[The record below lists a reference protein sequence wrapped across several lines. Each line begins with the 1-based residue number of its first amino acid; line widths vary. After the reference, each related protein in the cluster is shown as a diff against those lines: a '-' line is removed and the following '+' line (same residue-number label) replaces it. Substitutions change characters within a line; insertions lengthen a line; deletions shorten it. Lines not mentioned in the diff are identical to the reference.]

1 MDLIE
6 ANMVVE
12 YAKEYWRIELT
23 HNCRNN
29 RFGSSLNRRVHDMA
43 WDLEM
48 VGQWTILPTITNAI
62 RRKYQIYSILPAMEN
77 YSFPIE

>member
-1 MDLIE
+1 
-6 ANMVVE
+6 MVEE
-12 YAKEYWRIELT
+12 YAKEYWRVELT

-29 RFGSSLNRRVHDMA
+29 RFGSSLDRRSHDMA

-62 RRKYQIYSILPAMEN
+62 RRRQICPNWLALEN
-77 YSFPIE
+77 YSSSIE